1 MLLGVIPG
9 NHQCPR
15 EPIEAACAPRF
26 RRLDGARSG
35 LSTPMG
41 GLVENAAHPLGAR
54 HAGSPGHVADSLMEF
69 ARHSYPQQRR
79 FASRRSGWTTST
91 ADLLNSRVDVSFVD
105 HASLAVAQFFVIGHI
120 RPETVGPTLLDAL
133 SVETL
138 GYPIATVLA
147 EKLSTAVQLG

>member
-1 MLLGVIPG
+1 
-9 NHQCPR
+9 
-15 EPIEAACAPRF
+15 
-26 RRLDGARSG
+26 
-35 LSTPMG
+35 MG
-41 GLVENAAHPLGAR
+41 RLVENAAHPLGAR

-91 ADLLNSRVDVSFVD
+91 ADLLEGLLCSRVDASLVD
-105 HASLAVAQFFVIGHI
+105 HASLTVAQFFVIGHI